1 VAYEE
6 ISKVHKGLGQLIKE
20 SFELRRKF
28 AREFSAQKFV
38 FKVETEWYYQRFL
51 NKPYFYI
58 FKFDSN
64 TVKI

>member
-1 VAYEE
+1 MAYEE

-51 NKPYFYI
+51 NKP
-58 FKFDSN
+58 
-64 TVKI
+64 